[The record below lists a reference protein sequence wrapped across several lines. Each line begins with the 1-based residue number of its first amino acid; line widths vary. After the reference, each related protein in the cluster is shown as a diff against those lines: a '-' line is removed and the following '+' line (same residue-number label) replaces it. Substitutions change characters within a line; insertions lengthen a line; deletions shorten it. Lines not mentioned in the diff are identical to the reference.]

1 MRIRVR
7 VRVGRY
13 YLCCRRLHGRLQPPA
28 PRRRLSRLQPL
39 VRRAPA
45 RAPAYLVRVRGRVRV
60 RVRVS
65 PNPNPNQVEA
75 KYQVCITLAE
85 PLMYFTLGAS

>member
-1 MRIRVR
+1 MVR
-7 VRVGRY
+7 
-13 YLCCRRLHGRLQPPA
+13 A
-28 PRRRLSRLQPL
+28 SM
-39 VRRAPA
+39 RAPMPTA
-45 RAPAYLVRVRGRVRV
+45 AEAKYLVRVRGRVRV